1 MALNKKSLGS
11 AILSLEKGENSEVQ
25 SMKLSEFALVE
36 NKADES
42 IMICF
47 TTKEVPNKYYWAST
61 SLHNF
66 LTDNVENAVYN
77 FDRDTYSFP
86 EDEVVITHCGKTP
99 LKNDKTRSANVWRI
113 EC

>member
-25 SMKLSEFALVE
+25 SMKLAEFALVE
-36 NKADES
+36 NKSDES

-47 TTKEVPNKYYWAST
+47 TTQEVPNKYYWAST

-77 FDRDTYSFP
+77 SERDTYSFP